1 MIYEPPVNPPCDVW
15 MEYILPQR
23 CDMKIKDICEDIL
36 KRGEKTNY
44 SRIYD
49 ALYELVTEYIEDEK
63 FNCVP

>member
-1 MIYEPPVNPPCDVW
+1 MIHEPVNPPCDIW
-15 MEYILPQR
+15 KEYILPLQ

-44 SRIYD
+44 NRIYD

-63 FNCVP
+63 FNFVP